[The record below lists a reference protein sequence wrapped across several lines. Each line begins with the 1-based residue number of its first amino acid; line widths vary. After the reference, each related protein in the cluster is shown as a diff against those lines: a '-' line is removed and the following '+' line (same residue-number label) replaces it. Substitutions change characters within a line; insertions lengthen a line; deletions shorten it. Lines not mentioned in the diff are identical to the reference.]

1 MLLRGAYRRVG
12 MPRNRSRKT
21 QEFLSNVIFT
31 LLFFFN
37 LHPQILTNHCIGS
50 IIIIKRK
57 AVIYLKTILKYLNPY
72 GLRMLLGFVI
82 KVTGTVVELVL
93 PYILSH
99 ILMSVVVSQKISE
112 IIYWGIFMIVCAAVA
127 CLCNVIAN
135 RMAAKVSRDFSENVR
150 HDLFAKTI
158 RLSPAQID
166 KFTIASLE
174 SRITTDTYNIHHFIG
189 MMQRMGVRAPIL
201 LIGGTAITLFMDARL
216 ALVMLAMLPFIFI
229 IVFFI
234 QKKGVPLYSKVQN
247 SVDKMVRVVREDTQ
261 GIRVIKALSKN
272 EYEHKRFDGVNMG
285 LVRDELHAGI
295 VMGSVN
301 PVMTLLMNAGII
313 GVVALSSFLVNKG
326 FSHPETVIAF
336 MQYFTLISMAMMTVT
351 RIFVMYSKCSASA
364 KRVEEIL
371 LCPDEL
377 EEYPE
382 TAFPKGNTD
391 FFVEFDNVTFSY
403 DGKKP
408 DLENISFTLKKGQK
422 LGIIGA
428 TGSGKSTVIKLL
440 LRFYDVQKGSIRING
455 KNIRTIPRKELYSL
469 FGTVMQNDF
478 LYADTI
484 AENIR
489 FGRDISDDQ
498 IVAAAK
504 IAQAHNFIEDAPG
517 GYNRMLSQKA
527 TNISGGQKQRLLIAR
542 AVAEN
547 PEILILDDSSSA
559 LDYKTEASLR
569 TALNENLKTTT
580 VINIAQRVSAVKN
593 CDLILV
599 LDDGK
604 IIGSGTHEELLNS
617 CAEYKEISDSQ
628 MGGAFVD

>member
-1 MLLRGAYRRVG
+1 M
-12 MPRNRSRKT
+12 KT
-21 QEFLSNVIFT
+21 VI
-31 LLFFFN
+31 
-37 LHPQILTNHCIGS
+37 
-50 IIIIKRK
+50 
-57 AVIYLKTILKYLNPY
+57 KYLFPF
-72 GLRMLLGFVI
+72 RFKMLVGFLI
-82 KVTGTVVELVL
+82 KVTGTLVELVL

-99 ILMSVVVSQKISE
+99 ILMFVVEKQSIPE
-112 IIYWGIFMIVCAAVA
+112 IALWGILMVFCAGIA
-127 CLCNVIAN
+127 CLCNVVAN
-135 RMAAKVSRDFSENVR
+135 RMAAKVSRDFSHKMR
-150 HDLFAKTI
+150 GDLFAKTL
-158 RLSPAQID
+158 RLSCGQAD
-166 KFTIASLE
+166 RFTVASLE
-174 SRITTDTYNIHHFIG
+174 SRITTDTYNIHHFVG

-201 LIGGTAITLFMDARL
+201 LIGGIGITLFMDARL
-216 ALVMLAMLPFIFI
+216 SLVMLSMLPFIFV

-234 QKKGVPLYSKVQN
+234 QKKGVPLYSKVQK

-272 EYEHKRFDGVNMG
+272 EYEHKRFDDVNRG
-285 LVRDELHAGI
+285 LVQDELHAGV
-295 VMGSVN
+295 VMGTVN

-313 GVVALSSFLVNKG
+313 GVVALSSFLVNSG
-326 FSHPETVIAF
+326 ISHPETVIAF

-364 KRVEEIL
+364 SRVEEVL

-377 EEYPE
+377 EEQPADSFPE
-382 TAFPKGNTD
+382 GNPD
-391 FFVEFDNVTFSY
+391 LFIEFDNVTFSY
-403 DGKKP
+403 EGKKP
-408 DLENISFTLKKGQK
+408 DLENISFSIRKGEK

-428 TGSGKSTVIKLL
+428 TGSGKSTLVRLL

-455 KNIRTIPRKELYSL
+455 RDIRTLPRQELYGY

-484 AENIR
+484 EENIR
-489 FGRDISDDQ
+489 FGRDILKEK
-498 IVAAAK
+498 IVEAAK
-504 IAQAHNFIEDAPG
+504 IAQAHGFIEEAPE

-559 LDYKTEASLR
+559 LDYKTEAALR
-569 TALNENLKTTT
+569 SALNESLTETT

-593 CDLILV
+593 CNLILV

-604 IIGSGTHEELLNS
+604 IIGRGTHEELMET